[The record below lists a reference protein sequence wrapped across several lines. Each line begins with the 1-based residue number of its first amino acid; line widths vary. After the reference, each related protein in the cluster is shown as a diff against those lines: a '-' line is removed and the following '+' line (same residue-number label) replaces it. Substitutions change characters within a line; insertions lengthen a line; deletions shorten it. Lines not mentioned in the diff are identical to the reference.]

1 MSTYASADPLTV
13 EEELNSQASVL
24 DQLGKD
30 LDEAVEEYNLA
41 DEAWLELYDAVA
53 ESLREEYVNAGRKTD
68 PAEHVITSETRRQHR
83 AAYTRWKRARRNVDK
98 IERQL
103 QSVGKVLSARQTQ
116 SSGLREEMRAGTF
129 SR

>member
-1 MSTYASADPLTV
+1 MSTYAAADPATV
-13 EEELNSQASVL
+13 EEELNSQAALL

-53 ESLREEYVNAGRKTD
+53 ETLREEYSTAGRKSD
-68 PAEHVITSETRRQHR
+68 PAEHVIVTATRSQHR
-83 AAYTRWKRARRNVDK
+83 VAYSRWKRARRNVDK

-116 SSGLREEMRAGTF
+116 SSGLREELRAGTF